1 MEIHQ
6 LEYVIALSKYMKFS
20 LAADEISVSQS
31 TLSDQIKKLE
41 NELGVQLFIRSTRK
55 VQLTSAGEDFLAY
68 AKRIISEI
76 ENARSCMFEYS
87 NLMKGK
93 IKIGALST
101 ITYLGITSV
110 IANFQKDYPGF
121 EMEIFEENSDTL
133 LKKLSTSEIDV
144 AFISYPYIANFEF
157 DFYPLIN
164 DRLVLLVSS
173 THPLAERKEVS
184 IEELSKEKFLMIQS
198 STGLQNSLVQLCR
211 DAGFEP
217 NIILKSS
224 HVETIK
230 GLIEEGIGITLFA
243 NRIAASISNEKT
255 AIIELKE
262 PVKRVTGLA
271 LSKNNRLLS
280 TKTFKDYV
288 LGRKI

>member
-41 NELGVQLFIRSTRK
+41 NELGVQLFIRTTRK
-55 VQLTSAGEDFLAY
+55 VQLTPAGEDFLHY
-68 AKRIISEI
+68 AKRIILEL

-87 NLMKGK
+87 NLLKGK
-93 IKIGALST
+93 IRIGALST

-110 IANFQKDYPGF
+110 IANFQRDYPGF
-121 EMEIFEENSDTL
+121 EMELVEENSDTL
-133 LKKLSTSEIDV
+133 LKKLSLSDIDV
-144 AFISYPYIANFEF
+144 AFVSYPFSANYDF

-173 THPLAERKEVS
+173 THPLAERKEVDLS
-184 IEELSKEKFLMIQS
+184 ELSGEKFLMIQA
-198 STGLQNSLVQLCR
+198 STGLQNSLIQLCR

-217 NIILKSS
+217 SIIFKSS

-230 GLIEEGIGITLFA
+230 GMIEEGIGITLFA
-243 NRIAASISNEKT
+243 NRIASSISSQKT
-255 AIIELKE
+255 SIVEINQ

-271 LSKNNRLLS
+271 ISKNNKLLS
-280 TKTFKDYV
+280 TKTFRDYV
-288 LGRKI
+288 LNRQI